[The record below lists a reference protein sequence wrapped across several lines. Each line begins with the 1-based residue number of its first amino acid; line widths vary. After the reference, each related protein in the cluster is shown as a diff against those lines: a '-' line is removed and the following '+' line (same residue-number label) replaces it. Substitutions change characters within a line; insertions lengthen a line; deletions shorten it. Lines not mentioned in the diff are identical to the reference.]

1 MQEVRFL
8 PVEQGAQPPTLEV
21 REVPTSGKP
30 PRERSLDHARVNQHP
45 GCAHISPEY
54 LTSGNRSMVRGND
67 DPLSPSSNGRTPGFG
82 PGYRGSSPCGEA
94 NLPSTDGRK
103 PPDGT
108 SRGIRGPA
116 RVSSFSDSQEA
127 FLSRDYRDR
136 PGGHASGTWYRANG
150 SNWVRYMKTQC
161 RRIARH
167 KAKNDLRNDR
177 EPQPR
182 YPIER
187 IYLD

>member
-1 MQEVRFL
+1 M
-8 PVEQGAQPPTLEV
+8 
-21 REVPTSGKP
+21 
-30 PRERSLDHARVNQHP
+30 
-45 GCAHISPEY
+45 
-54 LTSGNRSMVRGND
+54 
-67 DPLSPSSNGRTPGFG
+67 
-82 PGYRGSSPCGEA
+82 
-94 NLPSTDGRK
+94 
-103 PPDGT
+103 
-108 SRGIRGPA
+108 
-116 RVSSFSDSQEA
+116 
-127 FLSRDYRDR
+127 SRDYRDK
-136 PGGHASGTWYRANG
+136 PGGHASGTWYRANE